1 MNWWKMACVVLV
13 HSNLQVLYMG
23 VSKNSG
29 FSPPKS
35 SILIGFFHYKPSILG
50 ALPYSDSLQP
60 HWMSRH
66 QTTRVPRLVR
76 RWRHLTWPQKKTRFE
91 WMGFAEVTGE
101 FSQTTTKNTGKK
113 CPYLLHG
120 TEILM
125 VKINPA
131 NKHLGWSWNPV
142 NNEIFTNLNWCRMS
156 SIKSIYL
163 HLDKQFGTCRS
174 KFQVTWSIWDIAK
187 LPIHNIS
194 YDTPSFLG
202 GSSPEKIQ
210 GCNINFSKPDKHTLP
225 RWQKPFEMSEMGIP
239 MGKTCF

>member
-1 MNWWKMACVVLV
+1 
-13 HSNLQVLYMG
+13 
-23 VSKNSG
+23 
-29 FSPPKS
+29 
-35 SILIGFFHYKPSILG
+35 
-50 ALPYSDSLQP
+50 
-60 HWMSRH
+60 
-66 QTTRVPRLVR
+66 
-76 RWRHLTWPQKKTRFE
+76 
-91 WMGFAEVTGE
+91 MGFAEVTGE

-174 KFQVTWSIWDIAK
+174 KFQVTWSIWDIANF
-187 LPIHNIS
+187 PSTTFHM
-194 YDTPSFLG
+194 TPLVFWGGPALKKFRGVYKFFKTRQTHVAKMTKTLWDEWDGNPYGKDMLLKAFETTIFFPVTHSNSRFRICWLSNNFWHPCTIQPVDLITVVKKMQVLRLDGLRRGRSAFLG
-202 GSSPEKIQ
+202 WFLVG
-210 GCNINFSKPDKHTLP
+210 F
-225 RWQKPFEMSEMGIP
+225 WQTPGDGEVRIIREL
-239 MGKTCF
+239 